1 MKRLQKIQFSTA
13 QSDARRGVITPLAA
27 IVLLVVMTGIALIV
41 NRLWLDAASLEVTT
55 CVETAALAAGHELVS
70 DELLK
75 EKPDYHLLMERAETS
90 ANQALKLNTVAGQ
103 RIGINLSKGDNLH
116 FGKLVPDE
124 ETGLRKFLQTDHEP
138 QSIQIKTHNSSRLA
152 NPVADFMSDLTHTDL
167 GRTSAQIEAT
177 LDNHVQGVRPFENV
191 PVPAY
196 PLAILKIDPTGK
208 HTETWELQIN
218 QKRGRDEYRFDPE
231 TKTVSRGSD
240 GIPEI
245 ILTGKPRRGE
255 ITDANMQL
263 LDFGSDFKS
272 EAVVR
277 QIRSGL
283 TRKDLKHFQGELLFN
298 GHPLPIHCSP
308 DIENAEQDAFQA
320 MIGQCRICFLYD
332 QVTASSQK
340 YDGTAECKNLVAGRI
355 MAVQRTDN
363 QTTRIILQPAVM
375 TTRTAI
381 LAQPQA
387 DSSAALSKRDQKQT
401 ADSLKPVTNKYIY
414 KLYLTR

>member
-1 MKRLQKIQFSTA
+1 MKRVQIIQFTNSQA
-13 QSDARRGVITPLAA
+13 VARRGVITPLAA

-75 EKPDYHLLMERAETS
+75 EKPDFDLLMERAETS

-103 RIGINLSKGDNLH
+103 RIGINLTKGDNLL
-116 FGKLVPDE
+116 FGKLVPNE
-124 ETGLRKFLQTDHEP
+124 ETGLRNFLQTDHEP
-138 QSIQIKTHNSSRLA
+138 QSIQIKTHGSSRLA
-152 NPVADFMSDLTHTDL
+152 NPVADFMSDLTQTHP
-167 GRTSAQIEAT
+167 GRIGAQIEAT
-177 LDNHVQGVRPFENV
+177 LDNHIRGVRPFENV

-218 QKRGRDEYRFDPE
+218 QKRGKDEYRFDPE

-245 ILTGKPRRGE
+245 ILTSKPRRGE

-263 LDFGSDFKS
+263 LDFGSDLKS
-272 EAVVR
+272 EPMVR

-283 TRKDLKHFQGELLFN
+283 TRKDLKHFHGELLFN
-298 GHPLPIHCSP
+298 GTPLAVHCSP
-308 DIENAEQDAFQA
+308 DLENAEQDAFEK
-320 MIGQCRICFLYD
+320 MTGQCRICFLYD
-332 QVTASSQK
+332 QVTASGQK
-340 YDGTAECKNLVAGRI
+340 YDGTADCTNLVAGRI
-355 MAVQRTDN
+355 MAVQRDDN
-363 QTTRIILQPAVM
+363 QTTKIILQPGVL
-375 TTRTAI
+375 TTRTVI
-381 LAQPQA
+381 LAQPESYPSA
-387 DSSAALSKRDQKQT
+387 DHSKPDLQQT
-401 ADSLKPVTNKYIY
+401 ADPLKPVTNKYIY

>member
-1 MKRLQKIQFSTA
+1 
-13 QSDARRGVITPLAA
+13 
-27 IVLLVVMTGIALIV
+27 
-41 NRLWLDAASLEVTT
+41 
-55 CVETAALAAGHELVS
+55 
-70 DELLK
+70 
-75 EKPDYHLLMERAETS
+75 
-90 ANQALKLNTVAGQ
+90 
-103 RIGINLSKGDNLH
+103 
-116 FGKLVPDE
+116 
-124 ETGLRKFLQTDHEP
+124 
-138 QSIQIKTHNSSRLA
+138 
-152 NPVADFMSDLTHTDL
+152 
-167 GRTSAQIEAT
+167 
-177 LDNHVQGVRPFENV
+177 
-191 PVPAY
+191 
-196 PLAILKIDPTGK
+196 
-208 HTETWELQIN
+208 N

-283 TRKDLKHFQGELLFN
+283 TRKDLKHYQGELLFN
-298 GHPLPIHCSP
+298 GPPLPIHCSP

-340 YDGTAECKNLVAGRI
+340 YDGTADCTKLVAGRI

-387 DSSAALSKRDQKQT
+387 DPSAALSTRDLKQT

>member
-1 MKRLQKIQFSTA
+1 MKRVQKIPFTKPQA
-13 QSDARRGVITPLAA
+13 IARRGVITPLAA
-27 IVLLVVMTGIALIV
+27 IVLLAVMTGIALIV

-55 CVETAALAAGHELVS
+55 CVETAALAAGHHLVS

-75 EKPDYHLLMERAETS
+75 EKPDYNLLMERAETS

-103 RIGINLSKGDNLH
+103 QIGINLTKGDNLL
-116 FGKLVPDE
+116 FGKLVPVE
-124 ETGLRKFLQTDHEP
+124 ESGLRKFLQTDHEP
-138 QSIQIKTHNSSRLA
+138 QSIQIKTLKSSRLA

-167 GRTSAQIEAT
+167 GRAGAQIEAT
-177 LDNHVQGVRPFENV
+177 LDNHVVGVRPFENV

-196 PLAILKIDPTGK
+196 PLAILKNDPTGK
-208 HTETWELQIN
+208 QTETWELQIN
-218 QKRGRDEYRFDPE
+218 QKRGKDEYRFNPE

-263 LDFGSDFKS
+263 LDFGSDLKS
-272 EAVVR
+272 EPIVR
-277 QIRSGL
+277 QILSGI
-283 TRKDLKHFQGELLFN
+283 TRNDLKHFHGELLLN
-298 GHPLPIHCSP
+298 GTPLHVHCSP
-308 DIENAEQDAFQA
+308 DFENAEQDAFKS
-320 MIGQCRICFLYD
+320 MLGQCRICFLYD

-340 YDGTAECKNLVAGRI
+340 YDGTADCTNLVAGRI
-355 MAVQRTDN
+355 MSVKKVEN
-363 QTTRIILQPAVM
+363 QTIEIILQPGVL

-381 LAQPQA
+381 LAHPESDPSADQSKPDLKQA
-387 DSSAALSKRDQKQT
+387 TDTS
-401 ADSLKPVTNKYIY
+401 KPVTNKYIY